1 MDIIAFTALIIL
13 FLIVFTLIL
22 GVLSYFA
29 FKARSR
35 KKEKKTLTYEEVL
48 NELGRKYIFFKDEQ
62 LKI

>member
-35 KKEKKTLTYEEVL
+35 KKEKKTLAYEEVL
-48 NELGRKYIFFKDEQ
+48 NGLGRKYIFFKDEQ